1 MSDILPRTAE
11 FISFGGM
18 PVLRIYHLIF
28 STVAA
33 FCAGLGAVASVPVQA
48 QQRPVLLRDSFPI
61 GDGGGILCQ
70 VQDRSVESPAK
81 QSIFDRSWAIV
92 CRDSAQPVAN
102 IYAFRSSDRQADAD
116 FAGLIVPLRRDGVDC
131 TDRTTAPLSGLTGGQ
146 KTLCAIT
153 GTGLQWSSISAIRG
167 QTTYVAE
174 GFTAY
179 DAATLLALRS
189 VIDNSIAEGTIDVA
203 STSVSDPLSFARAQ
217 AESLKPEAA
226 LAEGYRR
233 NLGGEYAE
241 AAAYFETLQQRL
253 EGDSGNTLNVG
264 EFIVNQALQKS
275 NLGDFSVAKRL
286 FAEAAPATTG
296 DMVAERLQRNF
307 EAIHLINQGYLGE
320 ALERLDRPL
329 SAGLA
334 GVTELTT
341 GLAITIP
348 LAERLNGGDEG
359 GNLLGFVDEL
369 TLTPEERSVL
379 IDAQALQLRGTVLR
393 ISGDLAGAQAAML
406 DSYSK
411 AIAVRDGRVTSIA
424 RLRSQILGELALV
437 SERRGNIGQAD
448 TYLRNALTLIE
459 AQYPERQ
466 AVSAAKAR
474 LGAFLLRQGR
484 EEEAITLYRAVI
496 DQSVGKRNAIT
507 GFSNQLNPYFRLI
520 ADRVESDPAFAED
533 FFKASQILVRPG
545 VAETQAV
552 LSRELS
558 SGSSEGSRLFRQ
570 SLDLGR
576 DIERMRIR
584 FLALGNAE
592 PTTEIAAELTELAT
606 QIDRLESD
614 QLRTQAQ
621 LNDYPQYRVVASR
634 SLTLADFRA
643 SLKSGEAYAKMSIVG
658 GDVFMFYTDRNFAKA
673 YRLPLSEADLEFEVD
688 MLRSSISA
696 LEGGRYV
703 TYPFEVALARG
714 LHKALLGPVADR
726 VAAAEH
732 FVFEPDGAMLRLP
745 VDILVTDDASVAR
758 YMERADASGGDP
770 FDFTGIAWLGRDRMI
785 STAVSAQA
793 FVDARKAPRSS
804 ASREY
809 LGMGR
814 NQPIGAMRPS
824 SSRSGALV
832 EDCSWNVAAWNAPID
847 DTELL
852 IAQRLIGGGSS
863 QVLTGAAFTD
873 AAIMGKTDLDEFRIL
888 HFATHG
894 LVTPPNPA
902 CPAKPALLTSFGGEG
917 SDGLLSFDEI
927 FELGLDA
934 DLVILSACDT
944 AGGASIEATRAAG
957 IGSGGGT
964 ALDGLVRSFIG
975 AGGRTIMA
983 SHWPAPDDY
992 DATERLI
999 SEMFRLGRGQGVG
1012 RALRASQKLLMDEP
1026 DTSHPFYWGGFA
1038 IIGDATRPLL
1048 SDAPDAATPLVA
1060 AGANNAAAAV
1070 MAQ

>member
-1 MSDILPRTAE
+1 MRTNQLI
-11 FISFGGM
+11 IS
-18 PVLRIYHLIF
+18 IF
-28 STVAA
+28 VA
-33 FCAGLGAVASVPVQA
+33 LGTAASLCVGAAAHA
-48 QQRPVLLRDSFPI
+48 QQRPVLLRESFPI

-70 VQDRSVESPAK
+70 VQDRSVGNPAK

-102 IYAFRSSDRQADAD
+102 VYAFRDQE
-116 FAGLIVPLRRDGVDC
+116 AGAAALVAPPRREGVDC
-131 TDRTTAPLSGLTGGQ
+131 SASTSAVFSGLSGAQRSACT
-146 KTLCAIT
+146 IT
-153 GTGLQWSSISAIRG
+153 GTGLEWSSISATRG
-167 QTTYVAE
+167 RMTYVAE
-174 GFTAY
+174 GFAAY
-179 DAATLLALRS
+179 DAATVLALRS
-189 VIDNSIAEGTIDVA
+189 VIDNSIASGTIDVA

-253 EGDSGNTLNVG
+253 EGDSDNTLNIG
-264 EFIVNQALQKS
+264 EFIVNRALQKS
-275 NLGDFSVAKRL
+275 NLGEFSVAERL
-286 FAEAAPATTG
+286 FGEAAPETTG
-296 DMVAERLQRNF
+296 DIVAERLQRNF

-320 ALERLDRPL
+320 ALDRLDQPL
-329 SAGLA
+329 SARLA
-334 GVTELTT
+334 GVEAL
-341 GLAITIP
+341 GADLAITLPI
-348 LAERLNGGDEG
+348 AERLNDGEGAGG
-359 GNLLGFVDEL
+359 LLGFVDEL
-369 TLTPEERSVL
+369 KLAPEERAIL

-393 ISGDLAGAQAAML
+393 IGGDLAGAENAML
-406 DSYSK
+406 DSYAK

-437 SERRGNIGQAD
+437 SEGRGNDGQAE
-448 TYLRNALTLIE
+448 TYLRNALALIE

-474 LGAFLLRQGR
+474 LGAFLLRRGR

-507 GFSNQLNPYFRLI
+507 GFSNQLLPYFRLI
-520 ADRVESDPAFAED
+520 AQRVESDPAFAED
-533 FFKASQILVRPG
+533 FFKATQILVRPG

-552 LSRELS
+552 LARELS
-558 SGSSEGSRLFRQ
+558 SSSSEGARLFRQ

-576 DIERMRIR
+576 DIERLRIR
-584 FLALGNAE
+584 FLSLGKMDQTATVSAE
-592 PTTEIAAELTELAT
+592 HEELAI
-606 QIDRLESD
+606 QIDQLERD
-614 QLRTQAQ
+614 QLRTQAH
-621 LNDYPQYRVVASR
+621 LNDYPQYRAVAPR
-634 SLTLADFRA
+634 SLSLTDFRA
-643 SLKSGEAYAKMSIVG
+643 SLNPGEVYAKMSVVG
-658 GDVFMFYTDRNFAKA
+658 GEAFMFYADRDFAKA
-673 YRLPLSEADLEFEVD
+673 YRISLSEADLDYEVD

-703 TYPFEVALARG
+703 TYPFEVALARD
-714 LHKALLGPVADR
+714 LHKALFGPVADR
-726 VAAAEH
+726 VGAAGH
-732 FVFEPDGAMLRLP
+732 LVFEPDGALLRLP
-745 VDILVTDDASVAR
+745 VDILVADDASVAK
-758 YMERADASGGDP
+758 YLVRADAPDGDP
-770 FDFTGIAWLGRDRMI
+770 FDFTGIAWLGKGKMF
-785 STAVSAQA
+785 STAVSAQS

-809 LGMGR
+809 LGLGR
-814 NQPIGAMRPS
+814 NVPIGPVRPS
-824 SSRSGALV
+824 STRASTGAGIGGD
-832 EDCSWNVAAWNAPID
+832 DCSWGAAAWNSPID
-847 DTELL
+847 DKELL
-852 IAQRLIGGGSS
+852 TAQRLIGGGGS
-863 QVLTGAAFTD
+863 QLLTGNAFTD
-873 AAIMGKTDLDEFRIL
+873 AAIMGRKDLNQYRIL

-934 DLVILSACDT
+934 DIVILSACDT

-992 DATERLI
+992 GATERLI
-999 SEMFRLGRGQGVG
+999 SEMFRAGRGQSVG
-1012 RALRASQKLLMDEP
+1012 IALRTSQQMLMDDP
-1026 DTSHPFYWGGFA
+1026 TTSHPFYWGGFA

-1048 SDAPDAATPLVA
+1048 SDAPIAATPIALA
-1060 AGANNAAAAV
+1060 TAV
-1070 MAQ
+1070 MTQ